1 MPGVQVIGTG
11 LGYEDLTARHLEII
25 QDSHVLVGG
34 QEQLDWF
41 PGHPG
46 IKRRITSPLDDLIQ
60 DIRNWMLDRQVAVL
74 ASGDPLFY
82 GIGRRLILDLGA
94 DHLEVHPNIS
104 VMAGAFARI
113 RTPWDQAAWVS
124 LHGRS
129 HSHLLAAL
137 DSGRPLFV
145 FTDPRNSPA
154 RAAQILEQNK
164 SAGWSMCV
172 LERLG
177 RPDERVRWFS
187 PAEAA
192 DEEFME
198 PNALILFPAP
208 EKPQEPRVLTL
219 GTPDH
224 FYLHQRGMI
233 TKSEV
238 RAVSLAKLGLEPG
251 HVFWDLGSASGSMAI
266 EAAMFTTGGRI
277 VAVEKDPERI
287 SHIRENIRRFQT
299 PGVEVL
305 QMDLPEGIQDL
316 PPPDRVFIGGGGE
329 DLPEII
335 RQTARILKPGGRI
348 VLNLVVFE
356 TLHKAV
362 EILNSLDFSTEVI
375 QVQISR
381 GRQMPGGVR
390 LQAQNPVFVL
400 SALPRNVEEA

>member
-1 MPGVQVIGTG
+1 MPRVQVIGTG
-11 LGYEDLTARHLEII
+11 LGYNDLTAMHLEII
-25 QDSHVLVGG
+25 HNSHVLVGG
-34 QEQLDWF
+34 REQLDWF
-41 PGHPG
+41 AHHPG
-46 IKRRITSPLDDLIQ
+46 IKRKITSPVEDVIQ

-94 DHLEVHPNIS
+94 EHLEVHPNIS

-113 RTPWDQAAWVS
+113 RMPWDQAAWVS

-129 HSHLLAAL
+129 QSDLLAAL

-145 FTDPRNSPA
+145 FTDPKNSPA
-154 RAAQILEQNK
+154 RAASILEKHNYG
-164 SAGWSMCV
+164 SGGWSMCV

-177 RPDERVRWFS
+177 RPDERIRWFS

-192 DEEFME
+192 GEEFME
-198 PNALILFPAP
+198 PNALILFPVP
-208 EKPQEPRVLTL
+208 ENPGQPRALTL

-224 FYLHQRGMI
+224 LYLHQRGMI

-238 RAVSLAKLGLEPG
+238 RAVSLAKLGLQPG

-277 VAVEKDPERI
+277 MAVEKDPERI
-287 SHIRENIRRFQT
+287 SHIRENIRRFQV
-299 PGVEVL
+299 PGIEVL
-305 QMDLPEGIQDL
+305 QMDLPRGMQDL

-335 RQTARILKPGGRI
+335 HQTAKILQPGGRI
-348 VLNLVVFE
+348 VMNLVVFE

-362 EILNSLDFSTEVI
+362 ETLNSLDFSTEVI

-381 GRQMPGGVR
+381 GKKMPGGVR

-400 SALPRNVEEA
+400 SALPRDGE

>member
-11 LGYEDLTARHLEII
+11 LGYEDLTAKHLEII
-25 QDSHVLVGG
+25 QGSHVLVGG

-41 PGHPG
+41 AGHPG
-46 IKRRITSPLDDLIQ
+46 IKRRITSPLEDVVQ

-82 GIGRRLILDLGA
+82 GIGRRLILELGA
-94 DHLEVHPNIS
+94 EHLELHPNIS

-113 RTPWDQAAWVS
+113 RMPWDQAAWVS
-124 LHGRS
+124 LHGRNQGD
-129 HSHLLAAL
+129 LIAAL

-154 RAAQILEQNK
+154 RAARILEK
-164 SAGWSMCV
+164 HKDASWSMCV

-192 DEEFME
+192 EEEFME
-198 PNALILFPAP
+198 PNALILFPVSDRP
-208 EKPQEPRVLTL
+208 DQPRVLTL

-224 FYLHQRGMI
+224 LYLHQRGMI

-238 RAVSLAKLGLEPG
+238 RAVSLAKLGLEPS

-287 SHIRENIRRFQT
+287 SHIRENIRRFQV
-299 PGVEVL
+299 PGIEVL
-305 QMDLPEGIQDL
+305 QMDLPGGIEDL

-329 DLPEII
+329 GLPEII
-335 RQTARILKPGGRI
+335 RHTVQALKPGGRI

-390 LQAQNPVFVL
+390 LQAQNPVFVI
-400 SALPRNVEEA
+400 SALPLDGE